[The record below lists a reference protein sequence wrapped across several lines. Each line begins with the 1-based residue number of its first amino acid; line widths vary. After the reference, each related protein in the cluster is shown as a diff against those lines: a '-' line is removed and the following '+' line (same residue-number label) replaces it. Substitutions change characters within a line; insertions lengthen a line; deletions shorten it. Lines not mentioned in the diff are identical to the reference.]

1 MAQSETLTSGLDLRS
16 FLMMEPATHPQPTLQ
31 AELHPPR
38 RYLALM
44 FALLMSAT
52 IFEGYDITI
61 FHLCTPLIAAT
72 FRMSDSAVGFVATLV
87 RFGGL
92 LSFGMVASADLYG
105 RRPILSVTVI
115 FYTIFTLAT
124 ALSRGM
130 VSFTIFQ
137 SAAQLFLAAEFGVAI
152 TMVSEEFPDET
163 RGRAI
168 AALHTVAFLGVAAA
182 AAIFPLMVSSRWG
195 WRGMYLLGIAPL
207 ILTAFLRRGLRE
219 TMRFQATEA
228 ARRMAGAARENLLP
242 KLRSSFAEFAGP
254 YRGRLILVAIL
265 WNSIGLIGGP
275 TITFFSLLAIREHHW
290 SAAQVGVALIVAYLM
305 GSVGS
310 LLSGY
315 AMDRIGRR
323 TTTSIFYLCAAA
335 SMAIMFG
342 SGWHG
347 SLRFGIV
354 ATQFAYQAAR
364 TATSALS
371 AELFP
376 TEIRASGYSLTVQVI
391 GQLGWTL
398 SPVAVG
404 ILSGPM
410 GGLGHAASLFA
421 LGPILGT
428 IAILGYVPETRGK
441 TLEEISPPSL
451 ED

>member
-1 MAQSETLTSGLDLRS
+1 
-16 FLMMEPATHPQPTLQ
+16 MESSQPATVPTQILFQ
-31 AELHPPR
+31 PR
-38 RYLALM
+38 RYLQLM

-61 FHLCTPLIAAT
+61 FHLCTPHIMKT
-72 FRMSDSAVGFVATLV
+72 FAMSDREIGFVATLV
-87 RFGGL
+87 RFGGI
-92 LSFGMVASADLYG
+92 LSFGIVASADLYG
-105 RRPILSVTVI
+105 RRPILSITVV
-115 FYTIFTLAT
+115 FYTLFTLAT
-124 ALSRGM
+124 ALSRG
-130 VSFTIFQ
+130 VVTFTIFQ

-182 AAIFPLMVSSRWG
+182 AALYPLVAPSSWG
-195 WRGMYLLGIAPL
+195 WRGMYLLGIVPL
-207 ILTAFLRRGLRE
+207 LLTAFLRRGLRE
-219 TMRFQATEA
+219 TMRFQAMEA
-228 ARRMAGAARENLLP
+228 ARKMAGAARERLMP
-242 KLRSSFAEFAGP
+242 KLRSSMAEFAGP
-254 YRGRLILVAIL
+254 YRNRLILIAIL
-265 WNSIGLIGGP
+265 WNSIGLVGGP
-275 TITFFSLLAIREHHW
+275 TITFFSLLAIRDHHW
-290 SAAQVGVALIVAYLM
+290 TAAQVGLALIVAYLM

-323 TTTSIFYLCAAA
+323 VTTAVFYLASAI

-347 SLRFGIV
+347 SVRFGIV

-376 TEIRASGYSLTVQVI
+376 TEIRASGYSLTVQVV

-398 SPVAVG
+398 SPLLVG
-404 ILSGPM
+404 MLSVPL
-410 GGLGHAASLFA
+410 GGIGNAASVFA
-421 LGPILGT
+421 LGPMLGA
-428 IAILGYVPETRGK
+428 IALGYVPETRGK
-441 TLEEISPPSL
+441 TLEEISPPVL
-451 ED
+451 

>member
-1 MAQSETLTSGLDLRS
+1 
-16 FLMMEPATHPQPTLQ
+16 MESSPSATAPTQ
-31 AELHPPR
+31 IQFHPPR
-38 RYLALM
+38 RYLRLM

-61 FHLCTPLIAAT
+61 FHLCTPYIMKT
-72 FRMSDSAVGFVATLV
+72 FAMSDREIGFVATLV
-87 RFGGL
+87 RFGGI
-92 LSFGMVASADLYG
+92 LSFGIVASADLYG
-105 RRPILSVTVI
+105 RRPILSITVV
-115 FYTIFTLAT
+115 FYTLFTLAT

-130 VSFTIFQ
+130 ITFTIFQ
-137 SAAQLFLAAEFGVAI
+137 AAAQLFLAAEFGVAV

-182 AAIFPLMVSSRWG
+182 AALYPLVAPSGWG
-195 WRGMYLLGIAPL
+195 WRGMYLLGIVPL
-207 ILTAFLRRGLRE
+207 LLTAFLRRGLRE
-219 TMRFQATEA
+219 TMRFQAMDA
-228 ARRMAGAARENLLP
+228 ARKIAGAAREKLLA
-242 KLRSSFAEFAGP
+242 KLRSSVAEFAGP
-254 YRGRLILVAIL
+254 YRKRLILIAIL
-265 WNSIGLIGGP
+265 WNSIGFVGGP
-275 TITFFSLLAIREHHW
+275 TITFFSLLAIRDHHW
-290 SAAQVGVALIVAYLM
+290 TAAQVGLALIIAYLM

-323 TTTSIFYLCAAA
+323 MTTAVFYLASAI

-347 SLRFGIV
+347 SVRFGIV

-398 SPVAVG
+398 SPLLIGMLSVPLGG
-404 ILSGPM
+404 IGN
-410 GGLGHAASLFA
+410 AASVFA
-421 LGPILGT
+421 LGPIVGA
-428 IAILGYVPETRGK
+428 IAIGYVPETRGK
-441 TLEEISPPSL
+441 TLEEISPAVL
-451 ED
+451 

>member
-1 MAQSETLTSGLDLRS
+1 
-16 FLMMEPATHPQPTLQ
+16 
-31 AELHPPR
+31 
-38 RYLALM
+38 M

-61 FHLCTPLIAAT
+61 FHLCTPYIMKT
-72 FRMSDSAVGFVATLV
+72 FAMSDREIGFVATLV
-87 RFGGL
+87 RFGGI
-92 LSFGMVASADLYG
+92 LSFGIVASADLYG
-105 RRPILSVTVI
+105 RRPILSITVV
-115 FYTIFTLAT
+115 FYTLFTLAT

-130 VSFTIFQ
+130 ITFTIFQ
-137 SAAQLFLAAEFGVAI
+137 AAAQLFLAAEFGVAV

-182 AAIFPLMVSSRWG
+182 AALYPLVAPSGWG
-195 WRGMYLLGIAPL
+195 WRGMYLLGIVPL
-207 ILTAFLRRGLRE
+207 LLTAFLRRGLRE
-219 TMRFQATEA
+219 TMRFQAMDA
-228 ARRMAGAARENLLP
+228 ARKMAGAAREKLVP
-242 KLRSSFAEFAGP
+242 KLRSSVAEFAGP
-254 YRGRLILVAIL
+254 YRNRLILIAIL
-265 WNSIGLIGGP
+265 WNSIGFVGGP
-275 TITFFSLLAIREHHW
+275 TITFFSLLAIRDHHW
-290 SAAQVGVALIVAYLM
+290 TAAQVGVALIVAYLM
-305 GSVGS
+305 GSAGS

-323 TTTSIFYLCAAA
+323 MTTAVFYLASAI

-347 SLRFGIV
+347 SVRFGIV

-398 SPVAVG
+398 SPLLIGMLSVPLGG
-404 ILSGPM
+404 IGN
-410 GGLGHAASLFA
+410 AASVFA
-421 LGPILGT
+421 LGPIIGA
-428 IAILGYVPETRGK
+428 IAIGYVPETRGK
-441 TLEEISPPSL
+441 TLEEISPAVL
-451 ED
+451 

>member
-1 MAQSETLTSGLDLRS
+1 
-16 FLMMEPATHPQPTLQ
+16 
-31 AELHPPR
+31 
-38 RYLALM
+38 M
-44 FALLMSAT
+44 FGLLMSAT

-61 FHLCTPLIAAT
+61 FHLCTPHIART
-72 FRMSDSAVGFVATLV
+72 FGMSDSEVGFVATLV

-92 LSFGMVASADLYG
+92 LSFGIVASADLYG

-115 FYTIFTLAT
+115 FYTLFTLAT
-124 ALSRGM
+124 AVSRGM
-130 VSFTIFQ
+130 VTFTIFQ

-152 TMVSEEFPDET
+152 TMVSEEFPDES

-182 AAIFPLMVSSRWG
+182 AAIFPFMVASRWG
-195 WRGMYLLGIAPL
+195 WRGMYLLGIVPL
-207 ILTAFLRRGLRE
+207 VLTAFLRRGLRE
-219 TMRFQATEA
+219 TMRFQAMEA
-228 ARRMAGAARENLLP
+228 ARKMAGLARESLMP
-242 KLRSSFAEFAGP
+242 KLRSSAAEFAGP
-254 YRGRLILVAIL
+254 YRGRLILIAIL
-265 WNSIGLIGGP
+265 WNSIGLVGGP

-290 SAAQVGVALIVAYLM
+290 TAADVGIALIVAYLM
-305 GSVGS
+305 GSAGS

-323 TTTSIFYLCAAA
+323 LTTAVFYIGAAV

-342 SGWHG
+342 SRWHG

-398 SPVAVG
+398 SPLIVG
-404 ILSGPM
+404 MLSGPM
-410 GGLGHAASLFA
+410 GGLGNAASLFA
-421 LGPILGT
+421 LGPILGV
-428 IAILGYVPETRGK
+428 IAIVGYVPETRGK
-441 TLEEISPPSL
+441 TLEEISPPLL
-451 ED
+451 EG

>member
-1 MAQSETLTSGLDLRS
+1 
-16 FLMMEPATHPQPTLQ
+16 
-31 AELHPPR
+31 
-38 RYLALM
+38 M

-61 FHLCTPLIAAT
+61 FHLCTPHIMKT
-72 FRMSDSAVGFVATLV
+72 FAMSDREIGFVATLV
-87 RFGGL
+87 RFGGV
-92 LSFGMVASADLYG
+92 LSFGIVASADLYG
-105 RRPILSVTVI
+105 RRPILSITVV
-115 FYTIFTLAT
+115 FYTLFTLAT
-124 ALSRGM
+124 ALSRG
-130 VSFTIFQ
+130 VVTFTIFQ

-182 AAIFPLMVSSRWG
+182 AALYPLVAPSSWG
-195 WRGMYLLGIAPL
+195 WRGMYLLGIVPL
-207 ILTAFLRRGLRE
+207 LLTAFLRRGLRE
-219 TMRFQATEA
+219 TLRFQAMDA
-228 ARRMAGAARENLLP
+228 ARKMAGAARERLMP
-242 KLRSSFAEFAGP
+242 KLRSSMAEFAGP
-254 YRGRLILVAIL
+254 YRNRLILIAIL
-265 WNSIGLIGGP
+265 WNSIGLVGGP
-275 TITFFSLLAIREHHW
+275 TITFFSLLAIRDHHW
-290 SAAQVGVALIVAYLM
+290 TAAQVGLALIVAYLM

-323 TTTSIFYLCAAA
+323 VTTAVFYLASAI

-347 SLRFGIV
+347 SVRFGIV

-376 TEIRASGYSLTVQVI
+376 TEIRASGYSLTVQVV

-398 SPVAVG
+398 SPLLVG
-404 ILSGPM
+404 MLSVPL
-410 GGLGHAASLFA
+410 GGIGNAASVFA
-421 LGPILGT
+421 LGPIVGA
-428 IAILGYVPETRGK
+428 IALGYVPETRGK
-441 TLEEISPPSL
+441 TLEEISPPVL
-451 ED
+451 

>member
-1 MAQSETLTSGLDLRS
+1 
-16 FLMMEPATHPQPTLQ
+16 
-31 AELHPPR
+31 
-38 RYLALM
+38 M

-61 FHLCTPLIAAT
+61 FHLCTPHIMKT
-72 FRMSDSAVGFVATLV
+72 FAMSDREIGFVATLV
-87 RFGGL
+87 RFGGV
-92 LSFGMVASADLYG
+92 LSFGIVASADLYG
-105 RRPILSVTVI
+105 RRPILSITVV
-115 FYTIFTLAT
+115 FYTLFTLAT
-124 ALSRGM
+124 ALSRG
-130 VSFTIFQ
+130 VVTFTIFQ

-182 AAIFPLMVSSRWG
+182 AALYPLVAPSSWG
-195 WRGMYLLGIAPL
+195 WRGMYLLGIVPL
-207 ILTAFLRRGLRE
+207 LLTAFLRRGLRE
-219 TMRFQATEA
+219 TLRFQAMDA
-228 ARRMAGAARENLLP
+228 ARKMAGAARERLMP
-242 KLRSSFAEFAGP
+242 KLRSSMAEFAGP
-254 YRGRLILVAIL
+254 YRNRLILIAIL
-265 WNSIGLIGGP
+265 WNSIGLVGGP
-275 TITFFSLLAIREHHW
+275 TITFFSLLAIRDHHW
-290 SAAQVGVALIVAYLM
+290 TAAQVGLALIVAYLM

-323 TTTSIFYLCAAA
+323 VTTAVFYLASAI

-347 SLRFGIV
+347 SVRFGII

-376 TEIRASGYSLTVQVI
+376 TEIRASGYSLTVQVV

-398 SPVAVG
+398 SPLLVG
-404 ILSGPM
+404 MLSVPL
-410 GGLGHAASLFA
+410 GGIGNAASVFA
-421 LGPILGT
+421 LGPIVGA
-428 IAILGYVPETRGK
+428 IALGYVPETRGK
-441 TLEEISPPSL
+441 TLEEISPPVL
-451 ED
+451 

>member
-1 MAQSETLTSGLDLRS
+1 
-16 FLMMEPATHPQPTLQ
+16 MEFSQPAIVPTRIQFHPS
-31 AELHPPR
+31 R
-38 RYLALM
+38 RYLRLM

-61 FHLCTPLIAAT
+61 FHLCTPYIMNT
-72 FRMSDSAVGFVATLV
+72 FAMSDREIGFVATLV
-87 RFGGL
+87 RFGGI
-92 LSFGMVASADLYG
+92 LSFGIVASADLYG
-105 RRPILSVTVI
+105 RRPILSTTVI
-115 FYTIFTLAT
+115 FYTLFTLAT

-130 VSFTIFQ
+130 VTFTIFQ
-137 SAAQLFLAAEFGVAI
+137 SAAQLFLAAEFGVAV
-152 TMVSEEFPDET
+152 TMVSEEFPDEV

-182 AAIFPLMVSSRWG
+182 AALYPLVAPSRWG
-195 WRGMYLLGIAPL
+195 WRGMYLLGIIPL
-207 ILTAFLRRGLRE
+207 LLTAFLRRGLRE
-219 TMRFQATEA
+219 TMRFQAMDA
-228 ARRMAGAARENLLP
+228 ARKMAGAAREQLVP
-242 KLRSSFAEFAGP
+242 KLRSSLAEFAGP
-254 YRGRLILVAIL
+254 YRNRLILIAIL
-265 WNSIGLIGGP
+265 WNSIGLVGGP
-275 TITFFSLLAIREHHW
+275 TITFFSLLAIRDHHW
-290 SAAQVGVALIVAYLM
+290 TAAQVGVALIIAYLM
-305 GSVGS
+305 GSAGS

-323 TTTSIFYLCAAA
+323 MTTAVFYLTAAI

-376 TEIRASGYSLTVQVI
+376 TEIRACGYSLTVQVI

-398 SPVAVG
+398 SPLLVG
-404 ILSGPM
+404 MLSVPL
-410 GGLGHAASLFA
+410 GGIGNAASVFA

-428 IAILGYVPETRGK
+428 IAIAYVPETRGK
-441 TLEEISPPSL
+441 TLEEISPAVL
-451 ED
+451 

>member
-1 MAQSETLTSGLDLRS
+1 
-16 FLMMEPATHPQPTLQ
+16 
-31 AELHPPR
+31 
-38 RYLALM
+38 M

-61 FHLCTPLIAAT
+61 FHLCTPYIMKT
-72 FRMSDSAVGFVATLV
+72 FAMSDREIGFVATLV
-87 RFGGL
+87 RFGGI
-92 LSFGMVASADLYG
+92 LSFGIVASADLYG
-105 RRPILSVTVI
+105 RRPILSITVV
-115 FYTIFTLAT
+115 FYTLFTLAT

-130 VSFTIFQ
+130 ITFTIFQ
-137 SAAQLFLAAEFGVAI
+137 AAAQLFLAAEFGVAV

-182 AAIFPLMVSSRWG
+182 AALYPLVAPSGWG
-195 WRGMYLLGIAPL
+195 WRGMYLLGIVPL
-207 ILTAFLRRGLRE
+207 LLTAFLRRGLRE
-219 TMRFQATEA
+219 TIRFQAMDA
-228 ARRMAGAARENLLP
+228 ARKMAGAAREKLLA
-242 KLRSSFAEFAGP
+242 KLRSSVAEFAGP
-254 YRGRLILVAIL
+254 YRKRLILIAIL
-265 WNSIGLIGGP
+265 WNSIGFVGGP
-275 TITFFSLLAIREHHW
+275 TITFFSLLAIRDHHW
-290 SAAQVGVALIVAYLM
+290 TAAQVGLALIVAYLM

-323 TTTSIFYLCAAA
+323 MTTAVFYLASAI

-347 SLRFGIV
+347 SVRFGIV

-398 SPVAVG
+398 SPLLIGMLSVPLGG
-404 ILSGPM
+404 IGN
-410 GGLGHAASLFA
+410 AASVFA
-421 LGPILGT
+421 LGPIVGA
-428 IAILGYVPETRGK
+428 IAIGYVPETRGK
-441 TLEEISPPSL
+441 TLEEISPAVL
-451 ED
+451 

>member
-1 MAQSETLTSGLDLRS
+1 
-16 FLMMEPATHPQPTLQ
+16 
-31 AELHPPR
+31 
-38 RYLALM
+38 M

-61 FHLCTPLIAAT
+61 FHLCTPHIMKT
-72 FRMSDSAVGFVATLV
+72 FAMSDREIGFVATLV
-87 RFGGL
+87 RFGGI
-92 LSFGMVASADLYG
+92 LSFGIVASADLYG
-105 RRPILSVTVI
+105 RRPILSITVV
-115 FYTIFTLAT
+115 FYTLFTLAT
-124 ALSRGM
+124 ALSRG
-130 VSFTIFQ
+130 VVTFTIFQ

-182 AAIFPLMVSSRWG
+182 AALYPLVAPSSWG
-195 WRGMYLLGIAPL
+195 WRGMYLLGIVPL
-207 ILTAFLRRGLRE
+207 LLTAFLRRGLRE
-219 TMRFQATEA
+219 TMRFQAMEA
-228 ARRMAGAARENLLP
+228 ARKVAGAARERLMP
-242 KLRSSFAEFAGP
+242 KLRSSMAEFAGP
-254 YRGRLILVAIL
+254 YRNRLILIAIL
-265 WNSIGLIGGP
+265 WNSIGLVGGP
-275 TITFFSLLAIREHHW
+275 TITFFSLLAIRDHHW
-290 SAAQVGVALIVAYLM
+290 TAAQVGLALIVAYLM

-323 TTTSIFYLCAAA
+323 VTTAVFYLASAI

-347 SLRFGIV
+347 SVRFGIV

-376 TEIRASGYSLTVQVI
+376 TEIRASGYSLTVQVV

-398 SPVAVG
+398 SPLLVG
-404 ILSGPM
+404 MLSVPL
-410 GGLGHAASLFA
+410 GGIGNAASVFA
-421 LGPILGT
+421 LGPMLGA
-428 IAILGYVPETRGK
+428 IALGYVPETRGK
-441 TLEEISPPSL
+441 TLEEISPPVL
-451 ED
+451 

>member
-1 MAQSETLTSGLDLRS
+1 
-16 FLMMEPATHPQPTLQ
+16 
-31 AELHPPR
+31 
-38 RYLALM
+38 M

-61 FHLCTPLIAAT
+61 FHLCTPHIMKT
-72 FRMSDSAVGFVATLV
+72 FAMSDREIGFVATLV
-87 RFGGL
+87 RFGGI
-92 LSFGMVASADLYG
+92 LSFGIVASADLYG
-105 RRPILSVTVI
+105 RRPILSITVV
-115 FYTIFTLAT
+115 FYTLFTLAT
-124 ALSRGM
+124 ALSRG
-130 VSFTIFQ
+130 VVTFTIFQ

-182 AAIFPLMVSSRWG
+182 AALYPLVAPSSWG
-195 WRGMYLLGIAPL
+195 WRGMYLLGIVPL
-207 ILTAFLRRGLRE
+207 LLTAFLRRGLRE
-219 TMRFQATEA
+219 TMRFQAMEA
-228 ARRMAGAARENLLP
+228 ARKMAGAARERLMP
-242 KLRSSFAEFAGP
+242 KLRSSMAEFAGP
-254 YRGRLILVAIL
+254 YRNRLILIAIL
-265 WNSIGLIGGP
+265 WNSIGLVGGP
-275 TITFFSLLAIREHHW
+275 TITFFSLLAIRDHHW
-290 SAAQVGVALIVAYLM
+290 TAAQVGLALIVAYLM

-323 TTTSIFYLCAAA
+323 VTTAVFYLASAI

-347 SLRFGIV
+347 SVRFGIV

-376 TEIRASGYSLTVQVI
+376 TEIRASGYSLTVQVV

-398 SPVAVG
+398 SPLLVG
-404 ILSGPM
+404 MLSVPL
-410 GGLGHAASLFA
+410 GGIGNAASVFA
-421 LGPILGT
+421 LGPMLGA
-428 IAILGYVPETRGK
+428 IALGYVPETRGK
-441 TLEEISPPSL
+441 TLEEISPPVL
-451 ED
+451 

>member
-1 MAQSETLTSGLDLRS
+1 
-16 FLMMEPATHPQPTLQ
+16 MESSQPATVPTHIQ
-31 AELHPPR
+31 FQPR
-38 RYLALM
+38 RYLQLM

-61 FHLCTPLIAAT
+61 FHLCTPHIMKT
-72 FRMSDSAVGFVATLV
+72 FAMSDREIGFVATLV
-87 RFGGL
+87 RFGGI
-92 LSFGMVASADLYG
+92 LSFGIVASADLYG
-105 RRPILSVTVI
+105 RRPILSITVVV
-115 FYTIFTLAT
+115 YTLFTLAT
-124 ALSRGM
+124 ALSRG
-130 VSFTIFQ
+130 VVTFTIFQ

-182 AAIFPLMVSSRWG
+182 AALYPLVAPSSWG
-195 WRGMYLLGIAPL
+195 WRGMYLLGIVPL
-207 ILTAFLRRGLRE
+207 LLTAFLRRGLRE
-219 TMRFQATEA
+219 TMRFQAMEA
-228 ARRMAGAARENLLP
+228 ARKMAGAARERLMP
-242 KLRSSFAEFAGP
+242 KLRSSMAEFAGP
-254 YRGRLILVAIL
+254 YRNRLILIAIL
-265 WNSIGLIGGP
+265 WNSIGLVGGP
-275 TITFFSLLAIREHHW
+275 TITFFSLLAIRDHHW
-290 SAAQVGVALIVAYLM
+290 TAAQVGLALIVAYLM

-323 TTTSIFYLCAAA
+323 VTTAVFYLASAI

-347 SLRFGIV
+347 SVRFGIV

-398 SPVAVG
+398 SPLLVG
-404 ILSGPM
+404 ILSVPL
-410 GGLGHAASLFA
+410 GGIGNAASVFA
-421 LGPILGT
+421 LGPMVGA
-428 IAILGYVPETRGK
+428 IALGYVPETRGK
-441 TLEEISPPSL
+441 TLEEISPAVL
-451 ED
+451 